1 MKKECT
7 EDEARLKAEAYC
19 VAAERCTDD
28 VLHKLDQW
36 GLPASSHEL
45 VIEHLKKERY
55 IDDARYA
62 VAYVR
67 DKYRFNQWGRIKISQ
82 ALKMK
87 YIDSRSISLALQEI
101 DEEEYLSILSSLLR
115 KKAKSVKANSEYER
129 NGKLLRFAASHG
141 YEMDTILRCME
152 QMEDEDELVE

>member
-7 EDEARLKAEAYC
+7 ENEARLKAEAYC

-28 VLHKLDQW
+28 VLHKLEQW
-36 GLPASSHEL
+36 GLSTSLHEL

-55 IDDARYA
+55 VDDARYA

-82 ALKMK
+82 TLKMK
-87 YIDSRSISLALQEI
+87 HIDSWSIALALQEI
-101 DEEEYLSILSSLLR
+101 DEEEYLAILMSLLR
-115 KKAKSVKANSEYER
+115 KKAKGVKASNKYER
-129 NGKLLRFAASHG
+129 NGKLVRFAASHG

-152 QMEDEDELVE
+152 QMEDEDGLVE

>member
-7 EDEARLKAEAYC
+7 ENEARPKAEAYC
-19 VAAERCTDD
+19 AAAERCTDD
-28 VLHKLDQW
+28 VLHKLEQW
-36 GLPASSHEL
+36 GLSASSHEL

-55 IDDARYA
+55 VDDARYA

-87 YIDSRSISLALQEI
+87 HIDSRSISLALQEI
-101 DEEEYLSILSSLLR
+101 DEEEYLSILTSLLR
-115 KKAKSVKANSEYER
+115 KKAKSVKANNECER
-129 NGKLLRFAASHG
+129 HGKLLRFAASHG